1 MKRYNRELKEL
12 YSEPNIGNIMN
23 PVDWDGLA
31 LLCEW
36 TKTNCLK
43 RYYGQTLEVNKDLAD
58 LNQDGLIG

>member
-1 MKRYNRELKEL
+1 
-12 YSEPNIGNIMN
+12 MN